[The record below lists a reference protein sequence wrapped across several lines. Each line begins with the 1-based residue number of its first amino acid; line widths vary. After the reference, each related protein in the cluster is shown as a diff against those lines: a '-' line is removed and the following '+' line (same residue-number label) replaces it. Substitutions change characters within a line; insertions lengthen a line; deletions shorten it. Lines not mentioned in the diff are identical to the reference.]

1 MKRISN
7 VNSFSAIID
16 RLIIENLKIIQF
28 VDQNKLKEAEQQ
40 NEIIFELKIELDL
53 IYQEFIENKYK
64 SIGEQRTYTNDNLF
78 SDLFRLCL
86 SNYCI
91 AKGDKLK
98 IEESNKSVVDI
109 NNLKNYILAVRE
121 NLEERSKCKNSLE
134 KYNELYR

>member
-28 VDQNKLKEAEQQ
+28 VDQNKLKEAELQ
-40 NEIIFELKIELDL
+40 NSIISELKINLDL
-53 IYQEFIENKYK
+53 IYQELLENRYK

-86 SNYCI
+86 NNYCI

-98 IEESNKSVVDI
+98 IEESNKSIVDI
-109 NNLKNYILAVRE
+109 DNLKNYILAVRE
-121 NLEERSKCKNSLE
+121 NLEERSKSKNNLE
-134 KYNELYR
+134 KIK

>member
-7 VNSFSAIID
+7 VNSFSAILD

-40 NEIIFELKIELDL
+40 NAIISELKNELDL
-53 IYQEFIENKYK
+53 IYQELLENRYK
-64 SIGEQRTYTNDNLF
+64 SIEEQRTYTNDNLF

-86 SNYCI
+86 NNYCI

-98 IEESNKSVVDI
+98 IEESNKEVIDV
-109 NNLKNYILAVRE
+109 NNLKNYVMFVRG
-121 NLEERSKCKNSLE
+121 NLEERSKSKNNLE
-134 KYNELYR
+134 NI

>member
-1 MKRISN
+1 MSN

-28 VDQNKLKEAEQQ
+28 VDQNKLEEAEQQ
-40 NEIIFELKIELDL
+40 NVIISELKTELNL
-53 IYQEFIENKYK
+53 IYQELLENRYK

-86 SNYCI
+86 NNYCI

-109 NNLKNYILAVRE
+109 DNLKNYILAVRE
-121 NLEERSKCKNSLE
+121 NLEERSKSKNNLE
-134 KYNELYR
+134 NIK

>member
-1 MKRISN
+1 MKRMSN

-40 NEIIFELKIELDL
+40 NVIISELKNELDS
-53 IYQEFIENKYK
+53 IYQELLENRYK
-64 SIGEQRTYTNDNLF
+64 SIEEQRTYTNDNLF

-86 SNYCI
+86 NNYCI

-98 IEESNKSVVDI
+98 IEESNKEVIDV
-109 NNLKNYILAVRE
+109 NNLKNYVMFVRG
-121 NLEERSKCKNSLE
+121 NLEERSKSKNNLE
-134 KYNELYR
+134 NI

>member
-86 SNYCI
+86 NNYCI

-98 IEESNKSVVDI
+98 IEESNKSIVNI

-121 NLEERSKCKNSLE
+121 NLEERSESKNSLE

>member
-1 MKRISN
+1 MNRMSN

-28 VDQNKLKEAEQQ
+28 VDQNKLEEAEQQ
-40 NEIIFELKIELDL
+40 NVIISELKMELDL
-53 IYQEFIENKYK
+53 IYQELLENRYK

-86 SNYCI
+86 NNYCI

-98 IEESNKSVVDI
+98 IEEINKSFVNID
-109 NNLKNYILAVRE
+109 NLKNYILAVRE
-121 NLEERSKCKNSLE
+121 NLEERSKSKNNLE
-134 KYNELYR
+134 NIK

>member
-28 VDQNKLKEAEQQ
+28 VDQNKLVEAEQQ
-40 NEIIFELKIELDL
+40 TVIINELKIELDL
-53 IYQEFIENKYK
+53 IYQELLENRYK

-86 SNYCI
+86 NNYCI

-98 IEESNKSVVDI
+98 IEESNKSVVNID
-109 NNLKNYILAVRE
+109 NLKNYILAVRE
-121 NLEERSKCKNSLE
+121 NLEERSKSKNNLE
-134 KYNELYR
+134 KIK

>member
-1 MKRISN
+1 MKRMSN

-28 VDQNKLKEAEQQ
+28 VDQNKLEEAEQQ
-40 NEIIFELKIELDL
+40 NVIISELKNELDL
-53 IYQEFIENKYK
+53 IYQELLENRYK

-86 SNYCI
+86 NNYCI

-98 IEESNKSVVDI
+98 IEESKKDI
-109 NNLKNYILAVRE
+109 VNIDTLKNYINSVRE
-121 NLEERSKCKNSLE
+121 NLEERSRSKNNLE
-134 KYNELYR
+134 KIN

>member
-1 MKRISN
+1 MSN

-28 VDQNKLKEAEQQ
+28 VDQNKLEKAEQQ
-40 NEIIFELKIELDL
+40 NVIISELKTELNL
-53 IYQEFIENKYK
+53 IYQELLENRYK

-86 SNYCI
+86 NNYCI

-109 NNLKNYILAVRE
+109 DNLKNYILAVRE
-121 NLEERSKCKNSLE
+121 NLEERSKSKNNLE
-134 KYNELYR
+134 NIK

>member
-1 MKRISN
+1 MKRMSN

-28 VDQNKLKEAEQQ
+28 VDQNKLEKAEQQ
-40 NEIIFELKIELDL
+40 NVIISELKTELNL
-53 IYQEFIENKYK
+53 IYQELLENRYK

-86 SNYCI
+86 NNYCI

-109 NNLKNYILAVRE
+109 DNLKNYILAVRE
-121 NLEERSKCKNSLE
+121 NLEERSKSKNNLE
-134 KYNELYR
+134 NIK

>member
-40 NEIIFELKIELDL
+40 NEIIFELKCELDK
-53 IYQEFIENKYK
+53 IYGELSECRYK

-86 SNYCI
+86 NNYCI

-98 IEESNKSVVDI
+98 IEESKKDI
-109 NNLKNYILAVRE
+109 VNINILKNYINVVRE
-121 NLEERSKCKNSLE
+121 NLEERSKSKNGLE
-134 KYNELYR
+134 NIK

>member
-1 MKRISN
+1 MKRMSN

-28 VDQNKLKEAEQQ
+28 VDQNKLEEAEQQ
-40 NEIIFELKIELDL
+40 NVIISELKTELNL
-53 IYQEFIENKYK
+53 IYQELLENRYK

-86 SNYCI
+86 NNYCI

-109 NNLKNYILAVRE
+109 DNLKNYILAVRE
-121 NLEERSKCKNSLE
+121 NLEERSKSKNNLE
-134 KYNELYR
+134 NIK

>member
-86 SNYCI
+86 NNYCI

-98 IEESNKSVVDI
+98 IEESNKSIVNI

-121 NLEERSKCKNSLE
+121 NLEERSKSKNNLE